1 MCMKIDELLKKK
13 MEQYYQERKI
23 KQLALNV
30 GIPQGTLSRFAR
42 GLNDLTLDRAVL
54 VLNYL
59 GIEAADPGIDTEIY
73 AMIPKVEAKAGA
85 GSSLETGERV
95 EAYFAF
101 RRDWLSKRGIPPEK
115 AVLID
120 VKGDSMEP
128 LLRAGDTLL
137 VDTGDTEIMDE
148 KIYVITLQDELKV
161 KRILKEARGIYLH
174 SENRKYD
181 DECLTM
187 EDVNNLLRVHGRVRW
202 VGKEL

>member
-85 GSSLETGERV
+85 GFSLETGERV

-101 RRDWLSKRGIPPEK
+101 RRDWLSRRGIPADK

-137 VDTGDTEIMDE
+137 VDTSDTEIMDE

-181 DECLTM
+181 DDCITM
-187 EDVNNLLRVHGRVRW
+187 EDVHTLLRVHGRVRW

>member
-1 MCMKIDELLKKK
+1 MCMKIDELIREKI
-13 MEQYYQERKI
+13 EAYVRDRKI
-23 KQLALNV
+23 AELADKV
-30 GIPQGTLSRFAR
+30 GIQQTTMSRFSR
-42 GLNDLTLDRAVL
+42 TGNMSFDKVVKLID
-54 VLNYL
+54 YL
-59 GIEAADPGIDTEIY
+59 GIEAADPGVDTEIY
-73 AMIPKVEAKAGA
+73 AMLPKVEAKAGA
-85 GSSLETGERV
+85 GSSLETGDRV

-101 RRDWLSKRGIPPEK
+101 RRDWLSRRGIPADK

-128 LLRAGDTLL
+128 LFRAGDTLL
-137 VDTGDTEIMDE
+137 VDTSDTEIMDE
-148 KIYVITLQDELKV
+148 KIYVVTLQDELKV

>member
-1 MCMKIDELLKKK
+1 MCMKIDELLKEKIDT
-13 MEQYYQERKI
+13 YSRERKI
-23 KQLALNV
+23 AELATKTD
-30 GIPQGTLSRFAR
+30 IPQTTLSRFAR
-42 GLNDLTLDRAVL
+42 NMNMSFEKVVRVLD
-54 VLNYL
+54 YL

-101 RRDWLSKRGIPPEK
+101 RRDWLSRRGIPADK

-137 VDTGDTEIMDE
+137 VDTSDTEIMDE

-161 KRILKEARGIYLH
+161 KRILKEARGIYIH

-181 DECLTM
+181 DDCITM
-187 EDVNNLLRVHGRVRW
+187 EDVHTLLRVHGRVRW

>member
-1 MCMKIDELLKKK
+1 

-85 GSSLETGERV
+85 GSSLETGDKV
-95 EAYFAF
+95 ESYFAF

-137 VDTGDTEIMDE
+137 VDTSDTEIMDE

-181 DECLTM
+181 DDCITM
-187 EDVNNLLRVHGRVRW
+187 EDVHTLLRVHGRVRW